1 MQPIIRIIDVEQKD
15 GKITL
20 TKEQLEDIVKQAYIA
35 GIQDSQPENQKLYE
49 PTNPYNIPQP
59 INPINPVP
67 INPINPGP
75 IWYGPTITCDS
86 LIDVKNNSIDFYIMQ
101 SDIPSC

>member
-35 GIQDSQPENQKLYE
+35 GIQDSQPENQKLY
-49 PTNPYNIPQP
+49 PADPYRIPQP
-59 INPINPVP
+59 INPV
-67 INPINPGP
+67 P

>member
-49 PTNPYNIPQP
+49 PTNPYKIPEP
-59 INPINPVP
+59 INPI
-67 INPINPGP
+67 P
-75 IWYGPTITCDS
+75 IWYGPTVTCDS

>member
-49 PTNPYNIPQP
+49 LTNPYKIPEP
-59 INPINPVP
+59 INPI
-67 INPINPGP
+67 P
-75 IWYGPTITCDS
+75 IWYGPTITCNS
-86 LIDVKNNSIDFYIMQ
+86 LIDVKNNSIDFYITQ